1 MSMRFCRTS
10 QEPRTRLRKS
20 SRETQR
26 ASQPSSLMHVT
37 VVARGLCSRHEVSPQ
52 LSWSGVRVRVRVG
65 VRVRVRVGIRARV
78 RVRVR
83 VRDRVRVSVRV
94 VLGYPNPNSQ
104 VEPIEGAA
112 VLEHLV
118 RLRLRLRLSA

>member
-10 QEPRTRLRKS
+10 HEPRTRPRKS

-65 VRVRVRVGIRARV
+65 VGVRVRAQVPQLEVGRVRVEQVVDLLVVQLEVRRAHLVRVGVRVGVGV

-83 VRDRVRVSVRV
+83 V
-94 VLGYPNPNSQ
+94 
-104 VEPIEGAA
+104 
-112 VLEHLV
+112 
-118 RLRLRLRLSA
+118 